1 MSEIPP
7 HKETDLFKV
16 LGLER
21 GADKEECRRAYL
33 KLSRK
38 YHPDKGGSEEDF
50 KAISRAHEVL
60 TDERKRQYYEMTGQV
75 EGEGGSDG
83 GGGGGGPF
91 GFGGG
96 GGFPFDIGSLFGM
109 FGSAGPMGGMPTGP
123 RVRRA
128 KAPSKVHEIPL
139 RLADFYHGRTIQMKF
154 ERQKFCDG
162 CKGVGAKSF
171 VSCGSC
177 QGRGFTEQ
185 TVMIGPGMQAM
196 TRAPCMSC
204 QGEGKKP
211 GVACSV
217 CAGKK
222 FQSQEKTLNIKIEPG
237 MKVGEGIVFAR
248 ECSDNHDYM
257 EAGDVHII
265 LQEADEDGVPKREGD
280 TLHVDFQISLSE
292 CLLGCER
299 IVSGHP
305 GYPDGLQVI
314 LKPGWMSG
322 ETMIVEGKGMTRR
335 EGGYGNLACHITVK
349 VTEQE
354 KEKLASQSIMLKAIF
369 SSGEAVSIN

>member
-1 MSEIPP
+1 MTELPP
-7 HKETDLFKV
+7 HKETDLYKV

-21 GADKEECRRAYL
+21 GADKEDCRRAYL

-50 KAISRAHEVL
+50 KALSRAHEVL
-60 TDERKRQYYEMTGQV
+60 TDDRKRQYYEMTGQV
-75 EGEGGSDG
+75 EGDGG

-109 FGSAGPMGGMPTGP
+109 FGPGGPMGGMPTGP

-128 KAPSKVHEIPL
+128 KAPSKVHEMPL

-162 CKGVGAKSF
+162 CKGVGAKTF
-171 VSCGSC
+171 VSCGVC

-185 TVMIGPGMQAM
+185 VVMMGPGMQAV
-196 TRAPCMSC
+196 TRGPCTTCM
-204 QGEGKKP
+204 GEGKKP
-211 GVACSV
+211 GTACGS
-217 CAGKK
+217 CNGKK
-222 FQSQEKTLNIKIEPG
+222 FQSQEKVLDIKIEPG
-237 MKVGEGIVFAR
+237 MKVGEILVFAR

-257 EAGDVHII
+257 EAGDVHIV
-265 LQEADEDGVPKREGD
+265 LQEADEEGIPRREGE
-280 TLHVDFQISLSE
+280 TLHVEFQILLSE

-299 IVSGHP
+299 TVRGHP
-305 GYPDGLQVI
+305 GYPDGLVVP
-314 LKPGWMSG
+314 LKPGLMSG
-322 ETMIVEGKGMTRR
+322 ESFVVEGKGMPVRGS
-335 EGGYGNLACHITVK
+335 ESFGNLVCHIQVK
-349 VTEQE
+349 PSTQE
-354 KEKLASQSIMLKAIF
+354 LEKLSSQSVMLKAIF
-369 SSGEAVSIN
+369 N